1 MKEKWGKKV
10 VGILV
15 LAVVVVVMIAVVVTR
30 KAAQKDDS
38 TEEKVYPVT
47 VMEAGETGSDVYLT
61 YTGLVQPSELT
72 QCTFETIGT
81 VKTVYVKK
89 GDAVKE
95 GDLLV
100 SIDDSEAQDRLESA
114 NRQLDYA
121 VKNQERAQDSYDDA
135 QEDYATACS
144 ASEEK
149 EDLDDA
155 IARRDTQQAK
165 VDDLKAQLD
174 ATSQYKTT
182 DSSDASDGSGEAS
195 GDSGSGSTGLGNGST
210 GSGLSGTGN
219 VTGVTNSYTMPEVNT
234 DYYTLQMQYESAM
247 DTLEL
252 YQQNVDAA
260 QEAYDKKLKEG
271 ADSNDAKAQKER
283 LDAAEETLDNMNEA
297 VDNARDSVEEA
308 QDAVDKC
315 TLKARADGYVV
326 DIEVS
331 EGSVSTPIVPAVVLA
346 SNDVVVNFG
355 VSQGD
360 ITTLSAG
367 MPVSITIE
375 GQEFV
380 GSIKDIDIMPDEST
394 RTYSTNV
401 TIDVADPDVYLGEL
415 ATVRI
420 GIGERRGIWLPI
432 AVVLNDGNDYVYV
445 AEDGRAKRKYISI
458 EEVSD
463 DMVLVSGTDAGDLII
478 TEGMKLI
485 RTGSAVSYEQ

>member
-1 MKEKWGKKV
+1 
-10 VGILV
+10 
-15 LAVVVVVMIAVVVTR
+15 
-30 KAAQKDDS
+30 
-38 TEEKVYPVT
+38 
-47 VMEAGETGSDVYLT
+47 
-61 YTGLVQPSELT
+61 
-72 QCTFETIGT
+72 
-81 VKTVYVKK
+81 
-89 GDAVKE
+89 
-95 GDLLV
+95 
-100 SIDDSEAQDRLESA
+100 
-114 NRQLDYA
+114 
-121 VKNQERAQDSYDDA
+121 
-135 QEDYATACS
+135 
-144 ASEEK
+144 
-149 EDLDDA
+149 
-155 IARRDTQQAK
+155 
-165 VDDLKAQLD
+165 
-174 ATSQYKTT
+174 
-182 DSSDASDGSGEAS
+182 
-195 GDSGSGSTGLGNGST
+195 
-210 GSGLSGTGN
+210 
-219 VTGVTNSYTMPEVNT
+219 
-234 DYYTLQMQYESAM
+234 
-247 DTLEL
+247 
-252 YQQNVDAA
+252 
-260 QEAYDKKLKEG
+260 
-271 ADSNDAKAQKER
+271 
-283 LDAAEETLDNMNEA
+283 MNEA

-308 QDAVDKC
+308 QEAVDKC